1 MPYRHRLQARRFE
14 LKYILSERCARAVA
28 DFVRGYLEP
37 DQHTRGSSNF
47 SYSVYSL
54 YLDTPTLAL
63 FRQTCQGVK
72 NRFKLRMRF
81 YDADP
86 AHPVFLEVKRREADV
101 ICKERAAVTR
111 EGAERL
117 LRGERPGAPHRI
129 GGTDGPG
136 GPSALE
142 CFCRLRDEVEAR
154 GAAYVAYTREAY
166 VSPKNDRLRITF
178 DRDVRGTAFD
188 RRRQLEP
195 PQNGTRA
202 KVGGVILEIK
212 FTDCFPGW
220 LLDMVQAFDLQRQS
234 VPKYVLCVRAL
245 GLRPSR
251 WLGVEQ
257 EFVA

>member
-14 LKYILSERCARAVA
+14 LKYILSERCARAVR
-28 DFVRGYLEP
+28 DFVKGYLEP
-37 DQHTRGSSNF
+37 DQHARGSSDF
-47 SYSVYSL
+47 SYSVCSL

-63 FRQTCQGVK
+63 FRQTDQGLK

-111 EGAERL
+111 EGAKLL
-117 LRGERPGAPHRI
+117 LRGKRPGAGHLIREI
-129 GGTDGPG
+129 DDSE

-142 CFCRLRDEVEAR
+142 RFCGLRDEIGAR
-154 GAAYVAYTREAY
+154 AAVYVGYTREAY

-188 RRRQLEP
+188 RRHQLEP
-195 PQNGTRA
+195 PQQGTRA
-202 KVGGVILEIK
+202 NVGGVILEIK

-220 LLDMVQAFDLQRQS
+220 LLEMVQAFNLQRQS

-257 EFVA
+257 ESVA